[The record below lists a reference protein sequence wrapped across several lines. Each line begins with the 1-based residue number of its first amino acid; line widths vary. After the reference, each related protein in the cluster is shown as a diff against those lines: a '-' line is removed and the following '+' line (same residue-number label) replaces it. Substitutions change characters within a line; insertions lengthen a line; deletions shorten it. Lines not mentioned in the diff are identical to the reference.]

1 MNGLI
6 ASAWLVFNPVQVE
19 LLDLSYKPCMQ
30 MFEAAKKSGNPHD
43 MNRVVSL
50 CTAKTFSGEL

>member
-6 ASAWLVFNPVQVE
+6 ASAWVVFNPVQVE
-19 LLDLSYKPCMQ
+19 LWDLSYKPCMQ

-50 CTAKTFSGEL
+50 CTAQKISGAM